1 MSDEQPRTDANSR
14 ERSPD
19 HQYTLSIEQAAELY
33 AKAGHPRTPRAIQKY
48 CALSKLDCHKVE
60 TETGEKYLVAPYSV
74 DRHITYINEVRTV
87 ANGRD
92 QTRTDANVRT
102 MENKGELSAGTNSPE
117 QPRTDAAVRGPEDR
131 YVVLLEREN
140 EFLRGQVSVKDTQ
153 IEALLERDKET
164 NTLIHRLQ
172 AMLAPLLVAPGERRD
187 PTRGRLSGRIIA
199 PSHDRPPRH
208 RPNRRA
214 TAQRSP
220 RRLKP
225 SKIRDVFFPAANSRE
240 RTRTFA
246 RNTAARLST
255 ACQHVCIALDRAFAF
270 AGYNNQTYDGNR

>member
-1 MSDEQPRTDANSR
+1 MSDPEPRTDANSR

-19 HQYTLSIEQAAELY
+19 HQYTLSVEQAAELY

-74 DRHITYINEVRTV
+74 DRHISYINEVRTV

-102 MENKGELSAGTNSPE
+102 MENKDKEATNGRE
-117 QPRTDAAVRGPEDR
+117 QPRMDATVRPPEDR

-153 IEALLERDKET
+153 IGALLERDKET

-172 AMLAPLLVAPGERRD
+172 AMLAPLLVAPKHKEPIERGN
-187 PTRGRLSGRIIA
+187 PVEET
-199 PSHDRPPRH
+199 
-208 RPNRRA
+208 
-214 TAQRSP
+214 
-220 RRLKP
+220 
-225 SKIRDVFFPAANSRE
+225 PA
-240 RTRTFA
+240 
-246 RNTAARLST
+246 
-255 ACQHVCIALDRAFAF
+255 
-270 AGYNNQTYDGNR
+270 